1 MFILD
6 RYIFRSLLRG
16 GAPVVLLLLGL
27 FGFLELAEQLEDIG
41 KGTFSTNDALRVA
54 ALHLPRIVIDLLPV
68 VCLLGSIIGYGAL
81 TKTEELTTLRTS
93 GWSLPRTARP
103 VIVLALLLAGS
114 VLAAQ
119 QWLIPLFEQRASE
132 LRVNTYDDAARDDA
146 VYWTR
151 QGDRLI
157 RIGSV
162 EMGMIPINIEV
173 YELDADGRVREIQ
186 RAARA
191 DVVGP
196 RDWLLRDVTT
206 VRFLADGQETDHYP
220 VLPFVPDF
228 DARQIFTL
236 INADHALAPFDLL
249 RYIRHLQANGLD
261 SHRYEVLLWQLISL
275 PFGLLALSLL
285 GLPIVLGSTRAMS
298 MGARIAIG
306 GAVGIGF
313 YLVERLVTQLALLY
327 HWSPPL
333 TGLLPDLVMLLAAV
347 ILLQK
352 R

>member
-1 MFILD
+1 MLILD
-6 RYIFRSLLRG
+6 RYVFISLLRG

-41 KGTFSTNDALRVA
+41 KGSFSSNDALRVA
-54 ALHLPRIVIDLLPV
+54 ALHLPGIGIDLLPV

-81 TKTEELTTLRTS
+81 ARSEELTVLRMS
-93 GWSLPRTARP
+93 GWSLMRAARP
-103 VIVLALLLAGS
+103 VLVLAL
-114 VLAAQ
+114 VLAAGVLASQ
-119 QWLIPLFEQRASE
+119 QWLIPLLEQQASE
-132 LRVNTYDDAARDDA
+132 LRVNTYEGSTREDAA
-146 VYWTR
+146 YWTR
-151 QGDRLI
+151 QGNRLL

-162 EMGMIPINIEV
+162 EMGMVPVDIEI
-173 YELDADGRVREIQ
+173 YELDADGRLLEIQ

-191 DVVGP
+191 DVLGA

-206 VRFLADGQETDHYP
+206 IRFSAQGQDVNRYK

-236 INADHALAPFDLL
+236 INADHALAPLDLY
-249 RYIRHLQANGLD
+249 RYIGHLRSNGLD
-261 SHRYEVLLWQLISL
+261 SHRYEVLLWQQLSL

-285 GLPIVLGSTRAMS
+285 GLPIVMGSSRAMS

-313 YLVERLVTQLALLY
+313 FLVERLTTQLALLY
-327 HWSPPL
+327 LWSAPL
-333 TGLLPDLVMLLAAV
+333 TGLLPDLLMLAGA
-347 ILLQK
+347 ILFIQ
-352 R
+352 RR